1 MQHIQHA
8 TSSLTSLI
16 MDEEIVIQEE
26 ESKGERAGERAPL
39 WQNRVFFRHDSGM
52 VNIMIAATY
61 M

>member
-1 MQHIQHA
+1 
-8 TSSLTSLI
+8 

-39 WQNRVFFRHDSGM
+39 WQNRVFFRHDSVM